1 MAFNGSLITINGA
14 EFPWHYVEENSYKC
28 ALKTLDLDSGRVATG
43 VLERNV
49 LQHQSIEISFT
60 IKSLTN
66 TEQADL
72 WSFLRSRYISGLQE
86 RKLRINAY
94 VPELDDYVIKE
105 VYVASD
111 PTFQIRQ
118 ISPSKRVI
126 KYASYEMKFIGY

>member
-43 VLERNV
+43 LLDRNV
-49 LQHQSIEISFT
+49 LEHQSIEISFT

-72 WSFLRSRYISGLQE
+72 WLFLRSRYISGVQE

-94 VPELDDYVIKE
+94 VPELDDYVLKD

-111 PTFQIRQ
+111 PTFPIRQ
-118 ISPSKRVI
+118 INPSKKVI

>member
-72 WSFLRSRYISGLQE
+72 WSFLRNRYISGLQE

-111 PTFQIRQ
+111 PTFQIKQ
-118 ISPSKRVI
+118 INPSKKVI

>member
-1 MAFNGSLITINGA
+1 
-14 EFPWHYVEENSYKC
+14 
-28 ALKTLDLDSGRVATG
+28 
-43 VLERNV
+43 
-49 LQHQSIEISFT
+49 
-60 IKSLTN
+60 
-66 TEQADL
+66 
-72 WSFLRSRYISGLQE
+72 LRSRYISGLQE

-118 ISPSKRVI
+118 IAPSKKVI